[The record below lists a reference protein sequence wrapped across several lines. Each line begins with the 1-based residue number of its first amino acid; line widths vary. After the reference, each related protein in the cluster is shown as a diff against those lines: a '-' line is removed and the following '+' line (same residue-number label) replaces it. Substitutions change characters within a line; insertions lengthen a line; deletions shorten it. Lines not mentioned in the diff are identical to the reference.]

1 MLPLAYGSA
10 SVLLLF
16 GALISTAVAVP
27 TPLVA
32 DVDAALSK
40 YYDIQ
45 GHRGSRGHAVESTL
59 PSFAWG
65 LISGVRTLEMDNGI
79 TKDGAVIVWHDEDIS
94 STKCQDTK
102 PVTPKDPLF
111 PYVGKFVANLTLAQ
125 IKTLD
130 CGSRRLDGFPLQLS
144 YPGTR
149 ISTLNELFSFLD
161 CADPNHAIEL
171 NIESK
176 INPVQINQT
185 RSVDTFVTSQ
195 QKLFSKSA
203 YYDKITYQSF
213 DWRTLVAMKK
223 LDKKI
228 KLSALVDSTTLYGDD
243 GKSTSL
249 WLAGLRPDSFPA
261 PTVGEQLVLA
271 ANSIG
276 ASIISPAALYEG
288 SAALPTLPGYKPF
301 TTKAM
306 VDQAHKIG
314 ISVKPWTIN
323 ALSVVDQLVGWG
335 VDGII
340 TDYPTEVA
348 RWGQQKNLAV
358 PPPYAADKI
367 LKCLAKF
374 NQVS

>member
-1 MLPLAYGSA
+1 M
-10 SVLLLF
+10 
-16 GALISTAVAVP
+16 
-27 TPLVA
+27 
-32 DVDAALSK
+32 
-40 YYDIQ
+40 
-45 GHRGSRGHAVESTL
+45 
-59 PSFAWG
+59 
-65 LISGVRTLEMDNGI
+65 
-79 TKDGAVIVWHDEDIS
+79 
-94 STKCQDTK
+94 
-102 PVTPKDPLF
+102 
-111 PYVGKFVANLTLAQ
+111 
-125 IKTLD
+125 
-130 CGSRRLDGFPLQLS
+130 RLRIALQLS

-149 ISTLNELFSFLD
+149 ISTLTELFSFLD
-161 CADPNHAIEL
+161 CADPTHAIEL

-185 RSVDTFVTSQ
+185 RSVDAFVTGQ
-195 QKLFSKSA
+195 QKLFAKSA

-249 WLAGLRPDSFPA
+249 WLAGLRPNSFPA
-261 PTVGEQLVLA
+261 PTVGEQVVLA

-276 ASIISPAALYEG
+276 ASIISPAALYDN
-288 SAALPTLPGYKPF
+288 STADPNIPGYKPF

-306 VDQAHKIG
+306 VTQAHKLG
-314 ISVKPWTIN
+314 MLVKPWTVN
-323 ALSVVDQLVGWG
+323 RLNVVEQLVDWG

-348 RWGQQKNLAV
+348 RWGQQKNLSV
-358 PPPYAADKI
+358 PPPYSADKV